1 MNGPFVALPTD
12 RPRCEVYDMSSSS
25 FSLRRILPGS
35 LVRLRFIIVAVC
47 LAVLGVWLLPQ
58 SSGSVA
64 VGQIGGFKSPTRIA
78 AAVSGDIYVSDHKKG
93 EVVILDGD
101 GGKIGKISGF
111 LAPLGLAVHQI
122 LPSIDCRKYKE
133 KKHKDDKCKDP
144 LLSEGR
150 TYVYVADEGD
160 GSVRIFTDGVET
172 GTLGAGPGEFIK
184 PNGIFVTSDLVAYV
198 VDSKA
203 NLVRVYD
210 SQGVLRN
217 EFGDTELDFPI
228 DIAINE
234 PAGEVYVADYQNR
247 RIAVF
252 DLEGSWLRG
261 INPPPNDSAEPIF
274 YRPSGLGI
282 DGDGNLY
289 VVDNALSCVVIMDSQ
304 GSLLATIGYQD
315 GEYWTGELAVPI
327 DAAIAH
333 GRVFVTSN
341 KERKIKV
348 FEVSP

>member
-1 MNGPFVALPTD
+1 MG
-12 RPRCEVYDMSSSS
+12 SSS
-25 FSLRRILPGS
+25 FSFRSILPDS
-35 LVRLRFIIVAVC
+35 LVRLRYIIVAVC
-47 LAVLGVWLLPQ
+47 LAVFGAWLLPQ

-78 AAVSGDIYVSDHKKG
+78 TAVSGDVYVSDHKKG
-93 EVVILDGD
+93 NVVILDGT
-101 GGKIGKISGF
+101 GGKIGTIGGF
-111 LAPLGLAVHQI
+111 LAPLGLAVHEI
-122 LPSIDCRKYKE
+122 LPSIDCLKYKE
-133 KKHKDDKCKDP
+133 KKYKDDKCKDP
-144 LLSEGR
+144 VLSKGR
-150 TYVYVADEGD
+150 TYVYVGDEGN

-172 GTLGAGPGEFIK
+172 GTLGDGPGEFLK
-184 PNGIFVTSDLVAYV
+184 PNGISVTSDLVAYV

-210 SQGVLRN
+210 AQGVLLN
-217 EFGDTELDFPI
+217 EFGGTELDFPA
-228 DIAINE
+228 DIAVNE
-234 PAGEVYVADYQNR
+234 LAGEVYVADYQNR

-252 DLEGSWLRG
+252 DLEGSWLRV
-261 INPPPNDSAEPIF
+261 INPPPNDADEPIF

-289 VVDNALSCVVIMDSQ
+289 VVDNALSCVVIMDHQ
-304 GSLLATIGYQD
+304 GTLLDAIGYQN
-315 GEYWTGELAVPI
+315 GEYWTGDLAVPI
-327 DAAIAH
+327 DAAVAG